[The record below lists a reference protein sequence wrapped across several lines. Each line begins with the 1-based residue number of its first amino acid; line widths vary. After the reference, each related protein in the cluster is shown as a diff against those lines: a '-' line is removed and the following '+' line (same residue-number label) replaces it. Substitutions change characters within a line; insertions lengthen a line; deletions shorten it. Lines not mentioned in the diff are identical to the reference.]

1 MKCSFNLNEFCEKAN
16 QFFAAKKQDEFKAIV
31 AAYSANSD
39 GVHAPDDA
47 QSNKAD
53 FSRWCEKR
61 QVHVVCLVEGG
72 VDVLLVDALMQLS
85 AHATRLP
92 PAA

>member
-1 MKCSFNLNEFCEKAN
+1 MKCSFNLNEVCEKAH

-39 GVHAPDDA
+39 GAHAPDDA

-53 FSRWCEKR
+53 FSRWCENR
-61 QVHVVCLVEGG
+61 QGLVCRVEGG

>member
-1 MKCSFNLNEFCEKAN
+1 MKCSFNLNEFCEKAD
-16 QFFAAKKQDEFKAIV
+16 QFFAAKKQDEFKSIV

-39 GVHAPDDA
+39 GAHAPDDA
-47 QSNKAD
+47 QLNKAD
-53 FSRWCEKR
+53 FSRWCENR
-61 QVHVVCLVEGG
+61 QGLVCRVEGG